1 MSSLPISVWQYQI
14 HIVSSEL
21 NKEVL
26 SFDFTFVISFFSE
39 QDDGVTFVSSSWTF
53 LCCSSMGSHNRHI
66 HSNNVSYVHAHVCWR
81 WSSLWM
87 EKLCLFIRKGLYA
100 RQIIFICILC
110 LSLLFQSLLN
120 LNQQILHLTFLII
133 SLYNSRM

>member
-1 MSSLPISVWQYQI
+1 MSKIVNSSNFSLTASNSHSEQWVDRRSFIVWFY
-14 HIVSSEL
+14 L
-21 NKEVL
+21 CYL
-26 SFDFTFVISFFSE
+26 FFAE

-53 LCCSSMGSHNRHI
+53 LCCSSMGGHYRHI
-66 HSNNVSYVHAHVCWR
+66 HSNNVSYVYAHVYWR

-87 EKLCLFIRKGLYA
+87 EKLCLFVRKGLYA

-120 LNQQILHLTFLII
+120 LNQLILHLIFPD
-133 SLYNSRM
+133 N